1 VLKMKWNM
9 EVNILKNMLKI
20 KKNGAYFTL

>member
-20 KKNGAYFTL
+20 KKNRAYFTL